1 MLSVVIS
8 RKSQLVFN
16 SVLEYPSRE
25 DAEHAV
31 KLLDGKDLRG
41 QPVRV
46 SINEDVSLF
55 ICSMV

>member
-1 MLSVVIS
+1 MLSVVAS

-46 SINEDVSLF
+46 SINEDVS
-55 ICSMV
+55 